1 MLSALQI
8 IILLPLMNV
17 SVPANAGM
25 FFKELAA
32 IAAFDYFETSEFIED
47 LLDLLP
53 RDPINEKFEST
64 GFESVYFMNNLGT
77 LLLVIT
83 F

>member
-1 MLSALQI
+1 
-8 IILLPLMNV
+8 MNV
-17 SVPANAGM
+17 YVPANAGM
-25 FFKELAA
+25 FFKELTA

-53 RDPINEKFEST
+53 RDPINEKFESI
-64 GFESVYFMNNLGT
+64 GLESVYFMNNLGT
-77 LLLVIT
+77 LLLLII